1 MARRSWAASYQLFR
15 QVTFRT
21 GLAASLASLVVAAGG
36 TSLLAQT
43 THEGR
48 ETRPATISD
57 SLSSAHEGTGGLRS
71 SDLVWA
77 GVFVGGLL
85 LVEPAER
92 LEEAIALAV
101 GEGSVRGRTLAS
113 LGEVA
118 GHGFMAYGLAGG
130 TFMVGTL
137 AGEPVAARVGLRSL
151 ESLAIATGATAL
163 LKLALG
169 RERPLWSPDD
179 SDVFRPFELALDR
192 SSFPSGHTAHMF
204 ALAGTVSRELAG
216 EAGWVPYVAYPVA
229 GLVGTSRVVGQKH
242 WVTDVVSGAAV
253 GVLSSRLVGR
263 LHEGDRA
270 WEGRQRMPS
279 ARLDPLLVPLGD
291 GGVLL
296 GLGIRH

>member
-1 MARRSWAASYQLFR
+1 MTRLGDARIRLLRRVTLGARLATSLTFLAAASTETLRAQEGEEDR
-15 QVTFRT
+15 QARS
-21 GLAASLASLVVAAGG
+21 AAV
-36 TSLLAQT
+36 
-43 THEGR
+43 
-48 ETRPATISD
+48 SD
-57 SLSSAHEGTGGLRS
+57 SLGSAHEGTGGLRS

-101 GEGSVRGRTLAS
+101 GEGNVRGRALAS

-229 GLVGTSRVVGQKH
+229 GLVGTSRVLGQKH

-253 GVLSSRLVGR
+253 GILSSRLVGR

-270 WEGRQRMPS
+270 REGRQRMPS
-279 ARLDPLLVPLGD
+279 ARLDPLLVPLAD
-291 GGVLL
+291 GGILL